1 MPAFVNTE
9 HLYTAEA
16 SPAGS
21 PSESERLDVATDQ
34 AIAACAGQQFVEW
47 LEADLHTGRHGEA
60 AAPARAW
67 GVAERLHSAR
77 YESRLR
83 P

>member
-1 MPAFVNTE
+1 MTREQNKNMPAFVNTE

-67 GVAERLHSAR
+67 GVA
-77 YESRLR
+77 
-83 P
+83 

>member
-1 MPAFVNTE
+1 M
-9 HLYTAEA
+9 AEA

-21 PSESERLDVATDQ
+21 PSESERLDVADQ

-47 LEADLHTGRHGEA
+47 LEADLHTGRHSEA

-67 GVAERLHSAR
+67 GVA
-77 YESRLR
+77 
-83 P
+83 